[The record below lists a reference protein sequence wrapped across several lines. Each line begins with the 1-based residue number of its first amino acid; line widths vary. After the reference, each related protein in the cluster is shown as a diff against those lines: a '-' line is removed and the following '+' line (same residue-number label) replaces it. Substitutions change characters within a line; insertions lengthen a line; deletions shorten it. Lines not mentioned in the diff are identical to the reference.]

1 MQESS
6 VTALPVSGVTATGLG
21 TIGGGGGGGVGG
33 NGSGNGGGAI
43 NATINLTTSSASG
56 NGSVPGLPGP
66 VTVPGMTG
74 SNAAAIS
81 TTSGAG
87 SSSSNSNSNNN
98 SNTIIPSS
106 NSSSN
111 SSSSSS
117 TISPHGLS
125 DMDQAQFEAD
135 KRAVY
140 KHPLFSLLALLLE
153 KCEQATQGYIPSQ
166 SSASSPNG
174 SSNNGA
180 GDGDSFSRDIQA
192 FVQLLEKEKRPLLT
206 NNSELDG
213 LMIKA
218 LQVLRIHLLEL
229 EKVQELCRD
238 FCTRYIACLRSKMQ
252 SENLLRSDY
261 ALEHN
266 NNLSNS
272 NSPIN
277 SPEQDLS
284 GSAQGYYQGGDYL
297 QGSDTSDYSNMQAKG
312 AEYGDGSGQQQQQQQ
327 LQQFQH
333 HQSAPAVALLQ
344 HQHHYP
350 QGPVVAPV
358 MATVPDAM
366 VASRGGSDV
375 TNVLD
380 GSPQLTDLTAA
391 AAAAAMAFQQQHSL
405 QQQPAY
411 QQQLQHHHPH
421 SQLAALRYPPA
432 AVALPTLPLDM
443 YAGQL
448 SPCGSSDELDS
459 ELDDDSSSG
468 GKRLKRGILPKQAT
482 GVMRAWLF
490 QHLVHPYPTEDEK
503 RAIAAQTSL
512 TLLQVNNWF
521 INARRRILL
530 PMLENASD
538 NSGE

>member
-6 VTALPVSGVTATGLG
+6 VTALPVSGVTASGLG
-21 TIGGGGGGGVGG
+21 TIGGGGGTAG
-33 NGSGNGGGAI
+33 NVTSL
-43 NATINLTTSSASG
+43 NLTT
-56 NGSVPGLPGP
+56 N
-66 VTVPGMTG
+66 TTG
-74 SNAAAIS
+74 SPNGTAIPTGAGGTAPGGVVAPNSVTTS
-81 TTSGAG
+81 TTG
-87 SSSSNSNSNNN
+87 
-98 SNTIIPSS
+98 SS
-106 NSSSN
+106 NSSAGSAG
-111 SSSSSS
+111 SGA
-117 TISPHGLS
+117 TISTPHGLS
-125 DMDQAQFEAD
+125 DIDQAQFEAD

-153 KCEQATQGYIPSQ
+153 KCEQATQGYIPSA

-180 GDGDSFSRDIQA
+180 SDGDSFSRDIQA

-284 GSAQGYYQGGDYL
+284 GSAQGYYPGGDYL

-312 AEYGDGSGQQQQQQQ
+312 GLLGGHQQQQQQHHHS
-327 LQQFQH
+327 QQQP
-333 HQSAPAVALLQ
+333 QAVALLQ
-344 HQHHYP
+344 QHAYHHQMSAP
-350 QGPVVAPV
+350 EVALGLDQSPVAAVPELGAKDVGGTLLGGPPMAPV
-358 MATVPDAM
+358 
-366 VASRGGSDV
+366 
-375 TNVLD
+375 
-380 GSPQLTDLTAA
+380 QLTDLAA
-391 AAAAAMAFQQQHSL
+391 AAAAAMAFQQQH
-405 QQQPAY
+405 QQQPP
-411 QQQLQHHHPH
+411 LQHPHHH
-421 SQLAALRYPPA
+421 HHQSLSVAALQHSGLVALGGPPA
-432 AVALPTLPLDM
+432 MALPSPSPLLDI

-459 ELDDDSSSG
+459 ELDSPGGDDSSSG
-468 GKRLKRGILPKQAT
+468 KCHKRGILPKQAT
-482 GVMRAWLF
+482 SVMRAWLF
-490 QHLVHPYPTEDEK
+490 QHLVHPYPTEEEK
-503 RAIAAQTSL
+503 RVIAAQTNL

-530 PMLENASD
+530 PMLENTSD
-538 NSGE
+538 NSGD

>member
-1 MQESS
+1 
-6 VTALPVSGVTATGLG
+6 
-21 TIGGGGGGGVGG
+21 
-33 NGSGNGGGAI
+33 
-43 NATINLTTSSASG
+43 
-56 NGSVPGLPGP
+56 
-66 VTVPGMTG
+66 
-74 SNAAAIS
+74 
-81 TTSGAG
+81 
-87 SSSSNSNSNNN
+87 SSS
-98 SNTIIPSS
+98 
-106 NSSSN
+106 
-111 SSSSSS
+111 
-117 TISPHGLS
+117 LS
-125 DMDQAQFEAD
+125 LVLASIC
-135 KRAVY
+135 R
-140 KHPLFSLLALLLE
+140 HPLFSLLALLLE

-297 QGSDTSDYSNMQAKG
+297 QGSDTSDYSNMQ
-312 AEYGDGSGQQQQQQQ
+312 
-327 LQQFQH
+327 
-333 HQSAPAVALLQ
+333 
-344 HQHHYP
+344 
-350 QGPVVAPV
+350 
-358 MATVPDAM
+358 
-366 VASRGGSDV
+366 
-375 TNVLD
+375 
-380 GSPQLTDLTAA
+380 
-391 AAAAAMAFQQQHSL
+391 
-405 QQQPAY
+405 
-411 QQQLQHHHPH
+411 
-421 SQLAALRYPPA
+421 
-432 AVALPTLPLDM
+432 DM